1 MSIHHSVVSCVLAVT
16 SVVSAGCGI
25 APDRAEVSETGEVP
39 TAAAAPAAK
48 SRQVE
53 AAATARS
60 AARSGEDDDT
70 DSSGIGFALRPA
82 VHAEFNAFACE
93 APDHAVF
100 AGRYTR
106 IEVFADMASLGPD
119 HHRAAAK
126 VFGHVSVGLP
136 DLLSDVYI
144 KWDLAWLK
152 ADDTVLLYGTALTP
166 IGDTIVARMTLARD
180 PGLHPTTINAT
191 NMTTGATISDAVNCT
206 VR

>member
-25 APDRAEVSETGEVP
+25 APDRAEASEAGEVP
-39 TAAAAPAAK
+39 TEAAAPAAK

-53 AAATARS
+53 AAAT
-60 AARSGEDDDT
+60 ARSGEDDDT

-106 IEVFADMASLGPD
+106 IEVFADMASLGPG

-180 PGLHPTTINAT
+180 PGTHATTISAT
-191 NMTTGATISDAVNCT
+191 NMTTGAIISDAVSCT